1 MTVAVFVESNADQT
15 GRIEHSNGVDFY
27 CDHSGH
33 VLILETFQMSPMKS
47 RNSYRLQIAFQLTD
61 FERNE
66 LVPFFV
72 LVLLVHLHIRLLCEW
87 KQCAFQRPRGK
98 QNRHS
103 TPTIHMPARIFSLK
117 CYTVKFVHFVDPNK
131 CGLSLRV
138 DCHTD
143 YLLAVDEELKIAG
156 DIVPEKIVTVEN

>member
-27 CDHSGH
+27 YNHSGH
-33 VLILETFQMSPMKS
+33 ILILETFQMNPMKS

-98 QNRHS
+98 
-103 TPTIHMPARIFSLK
+103 
-117 CYTVKFVHFVDPNK
+117 
-131 CGLSLRV
+131 
-138 DCHTD
+138 
-143 YLLAVDEELKIAG
+143 
-156 DIVPEKIVTVEN
+156 